1 MKMIRVTVWNEGV
14 HEKTDNE
21 VAGVYPAGIHG
32 CIKNFLSSQEDM
44 EVTTATLAQR
54 RCGLSDDVLENTDVL
69 IWWGHMA
76 HDKVPDKLV
85 EKIHKRVLAGMGLVV
100 LHSGHHSKIFR
111 ALMGTTCN
119 LRWRDG
125 DRERIWNINPN
136 HPIAKG
142 IPDHFSLSRE
152 EMYGEQFD
160 IPAPDEIIFLGW
172 FAGGE
177 VFRSG
182 CTWTRGL
189 GKIFYF
195 QPGHESNPTF
205 HNEYVQRI
213 IINAIRWANP
223 INPVGEPIPC
233 PHKKVPPEEKYRE
246 ELAK

>member
-1 MKMIRVTVWNEGV
+1 MINVTVWNEGV
-14 HEKTDNE
+14 HEKTSLE

-32 CIKNFLSSQEDM
+32 CIKSFLSSQQDLS
-44 EVTTATLAQR
+44 VRTATLGQR
-54 RCGLSDDVLENTDVL
+54 KCGLPDEVLDNTDVL

-85 EKIHKRVLAGMGLVV
+85 EKIHKRVLGGMGLIV
-100 LHSGHHSKIFR
+100 LHSGHHSKIFK

-125 DRERIWNINPN
+125 DRERIWTVNPA
-136 HPIAKG
+136 HPIAQG
-142 IPDHFSLSRE
+142 IPAHFSLPVE

-160 IPAPDEIIFLGW
+160 IPTPDELVFLGW

-182 CTWTRGL
+182 CCWQRGL

-205 HNEYVQRI
+205 HNEYVQKI
-213 IINAIRWANP
+213 IINAVRWAAP
-223 INPVGEPIPC
+223 LSSYQEPIPC
-233 PHKKVPPEEKYRE
+233 LHKKIPPEELYKERQ
-246 ELAK
+246 ARK

>member
-1 MKMIRVTVWNEGV
+1 MIRVTVWNEGV

-44 EVTTATLAQR
+44 QVTTATLAQR
-54 RCGLSDDVLENTDVL
+54 RCGLSDEVLENTDVL

-142 IPDHFSLSRE
+142 IPDHFSLNRE

-160 IPAPDEIIFLGW
+160 IPSPDEIIFLGW

-223 INPVGEPIPC
+223 INPVSEPIPC

-246 ELAK
+246 ALAK

>member
-1 MKMIRVTVWNEGV
+1 MINVTVWNEGV
-14 HEKTDNE
+14 HEKLSNE

-32 CIKNFLSSQEDM
+32 CIKNFLSSQDDIA
-44 EVTTATLAQR
+44 VRTATLAQR

-111 ALMGTTCN
+111 SLMGTTCN

-125 DRERIWNINPN
+125 DRERIWNINPS

-142 IPDHFSLSRE
+142 IPAHFSIDKE

-160 IPAPDEIIFLGW
+160 IPKPDEIVFLGW

-182 CTWTRGL
+182 CCWQRGL

-213 IINAIRWANP
+213 IINAVRWANP
-223 INPVGEPIPC
+223 VNPVREPIPC

-246 ELAK
+246 ALAK